1 MAENQIF
8 NGETDRLG
16 TPLVGVAT
24 PTPLMNCCF
33 AGNTNF
39 LVNLCYNI
47 NYLLSTFSIF
57 ISYRL
62 WKILPNTH

>member
-1 MAENQIF
+1 MAEKQIF

-39 LVNLCYNI
+39 LVCFLKLVEIIAVDDN
-47 NYLLSTFSIF
+47 F
-57 ISYRL
+57 
-62 WKILPNTH
+62 